1 MNKKIGHI
9 TFGKDD
15 FGYGLSYILNKNNI
29 HSKRASFKTAKHFDI
44 LLFSCFWW
52 AHVYDFWGF
61 CVKAGV
67 GNKKKKP
74 EIIVGGFNTFNPW
87 VFLPMAHKVCV
98 GDGENVVLDAIHDR
112 HNESIF
118 TGAEKSVVYAN
129 ADISQNTYAYRH
141 GDISRVEIA
150 RGCKYKCKF
159 CQLTHLKK
167 YREVDLESVKAAL
180 DNVETKRVAIFAP
193 NGMTHKNYHE
203 INRYAADIGLS
214 NVASDVRYN
223 EIEQYEN
230 SNVPK
235 MGIEGISYRLRKS
248 IGKPLTDEKFL
259 KVLDVRA
266 KQCYEKGYKPCLHS
280 YFILD
285 LPGEKE
291 SDWFDFAA
299 LLEKIN
305 DCEFANDFTWILTAN
320 VFMPAPHTPLEDDE
334 VHIDRDYQKIWKTAV
349 SDRERAQPYNFT
361 LTGRHSI
368 FSPYSRLLSMI
379 ATRGGPEVGD
389 IIYNIINNKELKHH
403 SVGRWQ
409 KSLHVLEK
417 FLTANFDGPEV
428 YTGSP
433 KEKPW
438 KVVKFKS
445 EKING

>member
-203 INRYAADIGLS
+203 ISDYAKAIGLS
-214 NVASDVRYN
+214 NVATDVRYN
-223 EIEQYEN
+223 EIKEYEN
-230 SNVPK
+230 NNTPT
-235 MGIEGISYRLRKS
+235 MGIEGISYKLRKT
-248 IGKPLTDEKFL
+248 IRKPLSNEKFL
-259 KVLDVRA
+259 DVLKTRA
-266 KQCYEKGYKPCLHS
+266 QQCYDRGYKPSIHT

-285 LPGEKE
+285 LPGEDKG
-291 SDWFDFAA
+291 DWIEFENLLQEVNMLDFANN
-299 LLEKIN
+299 L
-305 DCEFANDFTWILTAN
+305 TWIMTGN
-320 VFMPAPHTPLEDDE
+320 VFMPAPHTPLDNKT
-334 VHIDRDYQKIWKTAV
+334 INLDRDYKNIWRDAI
-349 SDRERAQPYNFT
+349 SDLKREKPFNFT
-361 LTGRHSI
+361 IAGRHSI

-379 ATRGGPEVGD
+379 ATRGGPESWE
-389 IIYNIINNKELKHH
+389 IIYNIINNKELKHN

-409 KSLHVLEK
+409 KSLHVLER

-445 EKING
+445 E